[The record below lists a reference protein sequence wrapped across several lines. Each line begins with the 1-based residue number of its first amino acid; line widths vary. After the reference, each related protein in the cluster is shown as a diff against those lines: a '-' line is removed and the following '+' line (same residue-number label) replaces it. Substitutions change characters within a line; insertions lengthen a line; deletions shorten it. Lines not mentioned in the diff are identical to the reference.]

1 MRHCSTEITVT
12 DLGSSVRASV
22 APCTFAAIGFGTTV
36 LGASKVLTL
45 STLGAVRVSPAADL
59 GVTPARLASIGHGPV
74 GIEVGHGQPELPG
87 RVPGGDRI
95 HARQGDVAVRVGAG
109 VEG

>member
-1 MRHCSTEITVT
+1 M
-12 DLGSSVRASV
+12 
-22 APCTFAAIGFGTTV
+22 PPWTFAEIGFGTTV

-59 GVTPARLASIGHGPV
+59 GVMPARLASIVDGPV
-74 GIEVGHGQPELPG
+74 GIEIGHGQPELAR

-95 HARQGDVAVRVGAG
+95 HARQA
-109 VEG
+109 